1 MIVLIESRAQSRLA
15 HGRASGGLARRNMPV
30 TLRGIGPTFRRP
42 YGRCG
47 MDTAKF
53 RLTSSMTA
61 EELAAAPQQHKSLP
75 EQDSDSQ
82 EQEL

>member
-1 MIVLIESRAQSRLA
+1 
-15 HGRASGGLARRNMPV
+15 
-30 TLRGIGPTFRRP
+30 
-42 YGRCG
+42 